1 MLTLKTDKVRDFI
14 QLLLFSFFGEL
25 CGLEGIQSC
34 LVSEYQDK
42 CMELYEQ
49 AAINVPLEYG
59 CE

>member
-1 MLTLKTDKVRDFI
+1 MRDFI

-49 AAINVPLEYG
+49 AAINAPLNMAANRV
-59 CE
+59 